1 MITST
6 WTAATVAGNGSFRHT
21 RITRSEMRRVRS
33 RAVTPHSLVEGLTG
47 CDAEFYGKWLWKA
60 GTAETL
66 WKRALTM
73 PIFNKRVERLIVAYI
88 PDFGIS
94 ATALL
99 SQIARDHA
107 LVALDLWGEGGEEFA
122 MMVDMG
128 SLCLAPWT
136 LFHEFAETIE
146 RRDSQVSSPQASA
159 YRRSRISIAS
169 RKLYCVDVKDESPAR
184 CLWRSLT
191 NCTLKS
197 ERSGCC
203 VTPPNSRPA

>member
-1 MITST
+1 
-6 WTAATVAGNGSFRHT
+6 
-21 RITRSEMRRVRS
+21 MRRVRS

-128 SLCLAPWT
+128 FFALRHGHYFMNLPKRLNVEIVKSAALRLARTEDREYLLHP
-136 LFHEFAETIE
+136 EN
-146 RRDSQVSSPQASA
+146 
-159 YRRSRISIAS
+159 YIAS
-169 RKLYCVDVKDESPAR
+169 M
-184 CLWRSLT
+184 
-191 NCTLKS
+191 
-197 ERSGCC
+197 
-203 VTPPNSRPA
+203 SRTKALRAAYGVR